1 MGGTNFHLSWMS
13 ILRLCAHSR
22 RGSTLMIE
30 EARKPSTL
38 RIVSE
43 IEVNVKQDHA
53 FNLSLGTY
61 YKSWEDSIFT

>member
-1 MGGTNFHLSWMS
+1 MKGTNFHLSWMS
-13 ILRLCAHSR
+13 ILRLCAHSG
-22 RGSTLMIE
+22 RGSTHTIE
-30 EARKPSTL
+30 EAKKLSIS

-53 FNLSLGTY
+53 FNLSRGTY